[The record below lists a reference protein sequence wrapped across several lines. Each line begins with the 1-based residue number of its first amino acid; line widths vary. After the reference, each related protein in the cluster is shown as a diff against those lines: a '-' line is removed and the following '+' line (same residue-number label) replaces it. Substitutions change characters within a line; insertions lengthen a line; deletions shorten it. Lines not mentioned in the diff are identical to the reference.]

1 MNNSKNSIINVEF
14 DRIIDFLSD
23 STGDS
28 IEDINEDIK
37 KFDIDPD
44 RISENVKSNI
54 FTKINEIIK
63 KELLN
68 GENIVA
74 KEKKLPLINNSEG
87 NIDYRAE
94 IKKLINQKQFNLK
107 AAAYNGKDFNIEKM
121 DDQEIKNLYEQ
132 ISYLTKN
139 KND

>member
-1 MNNSKNSIINVEF
+1 MNNSKNSIINLEF

-23 STGDS
+23 STGDR

-44 RISENVKSNI
+44 RISENVKSNV

-74 KEKKLPLINNSEG
+74 KEKSLPLINNSEI

-107 AAAYNGKDFNIEKM
+107 AAAYNGKYLNIEKM

-132 ISYLTKN
+132 ISYLAKN